1 MEEHNPVLKAYI
13 KDAQHI
19 AEVLSNLTV
28 ELADRGCLSYKQA
41 NKVHE
46 HLMDILQVLAKE
58 SWSSV
63 PFTCNRIAYII
74 DTIASAWE
82 ECKKSA

>member
-1 MEEHNPVLKAYI
+1 MEEHNPVLKGYI
-13 KDAQHI
+13 KDVQHI
-19 AEVLSNLTV
+19 VETLSNLTV
-28 ELADRGCLSYKQA
+28 DFADKGCLSYKEA
-41 NKVHE
+41 SKVHE
-46 HLMDILQVLAKE
+46 HLMDVLQVLAKE

-63 PFTCNRIAYII
+63 PFVCDRIAYII

>member
-1 MEEHNPVLKAYI
+1 
-13 KDAQHI
+13 
-19 AEVLSNLTV
+19 
-28 ELADRGCLSYKQA
+28 
-41 NKVHE
+41 
-46 HLMDILQVLAKE
+46 MDVLQVLAKE

-63 PFTCNRIAYII
+63 PFVCDRIAYII